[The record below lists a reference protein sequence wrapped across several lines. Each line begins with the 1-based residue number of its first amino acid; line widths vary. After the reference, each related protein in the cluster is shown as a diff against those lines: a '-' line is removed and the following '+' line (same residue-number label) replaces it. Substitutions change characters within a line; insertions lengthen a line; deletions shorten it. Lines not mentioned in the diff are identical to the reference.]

1 MEIKR
6 IKILCVSIGLLI
18 LISCKLYEHKK
29 RDKREEVEIDWQH
42 TELRQRLYTFRQDT
56 LSRRWYF
63 WTDSSYR
70 FHPDSGFI
78 GQQGKLV
85 MLESKVTTRLKSGLS
100 SQASERNVQTELRSS
115 RDKRSTWTI
124 PNLWLITFIGATV
137 LLLGWRF
144 RKFFKTFLP

>member
-63 WTDSSYR
+63 WTDSAFR
-70 FHPDSGFI
+70 FHPDSGLLAQSGI
-78 GQQGKLV
+78 LLGQESKRNIDKQMQDLTTKSKQGKQKEV
-85 MLESKVTTRLKSGLS
+85 K
-100 SQASERNVQTELRSS
+100 QQRNSNKLT
-115 RDKRSTWTI
+115 
-124 PNLWLITFIGATV
+124 PGAYFWPVCTVIV
-137 LLLGWRF
+137 LLLIWRWKGS
-144 RKFFKTFLP
+144 RLLL

>member
-63 WTDSSYR
+63 WTDSAFR
-70 FHPDSGFI
+70 FHPDSGLLAQSGI
-78 GQQGKLV
+78 LLGQESKRNIDKQMQDLTTKNKQGKQKEV
-85 MLESKVTTRLKSGLS
+85 KHDQSINRMISVKYFWFVGF
-100 SQASERNVQTELRSS
+100 AV
-115 RDKRSTWTI
+115 
-124 PNLWLITFIGATV
+124 V
-137 LLLGWRF
+137 LLVLWKWSRS
-144 RKFFKTFLP
+144 RLLV